1 MGNVKD
7 DPKRIPTNVLNKAK
21 KRSMPIWLIEKY
33 KARLDLHHKM
43 QSPLCTFFRGDL
55 LVALGHWLFCSL
67 APEDSE
73 EALHLLNC
81 QYNLASATAE
91 NITW

>member
-1 MGNVKD
+1 M
-7 DPKRIPTNVLNKAK
+7 L
-21 KRSMPIWLIEKY
+21 SPIWLIEKY
-33 KARLDLHHKM
+33 KARLDLHQKM
-43 QSPLCTFFRGDL
+43 QSPLCTFFRGGL

-67 APEDSE
+67 ALE

-81 QYNLASATAE
+81 QYNLAATAE